1 MSQAVDSLRATPRK
15 NDQYSAPIRE
25 LGEQDAYGAFVKALR
40 TSGYSSVDMFLERSP
55 EFTDIGTLAI
65 AATLIPCESHSRLFP
80 PNAPRRDHW
89 YEVFAN
95 MLDVGE
101 RRYLRNR
108 VTVITYNY
116 DRSLEQYFASVML
129 NRLPA
134 RGSAVWRHYEH
145 IPVLHLHGQLGEFG
159 SEISASRK
167 SIPYGS
173 DADAESVQIAAREI
187 RVIHKA
193 KPTTKAFIAA
203 REALREAERIYF
215 LGFGYNPTNVG
226 RLQVFNKS
234 WSAANRAK
242 CTALG
247 TSLGMSTREWE
258 HTCRNVFNGNMQFRP
273 RYRQGVTAFLRD
285 VVEVH

>member
-1 MSQAVDSLRATPRK
+1 
-15 NDQYSAPIRE
+15 
-25 LGEQDAYGAFVKALR
+25 
-40 TSGYSSVDMFLERSP
+40 MFLERSP

-159 SEISASRK
+159 SENQRFQKVHTLWIGRRRGVRSDSR
-167 SIPYGS
+167 
-173 DADAESVQIAAREI
+173 E
-187 RVIHKA
+187 
-193 KPTTKAFIAA
+193 
-203 REALREAERIYF
+203 
-215 LGFGYNPTNVG
+215 
-226 RLQVFNKS
+226 
-234 WSAANRAK
+234 
-242 CTALG
+242 
-247 TSLGMSTREWE
+247 
-258 HTCRNVFNGNMQFRP
+258 GNP
-273 RYRQGVTAFLRD
+273 RYP
-285 VVEVH
+285 